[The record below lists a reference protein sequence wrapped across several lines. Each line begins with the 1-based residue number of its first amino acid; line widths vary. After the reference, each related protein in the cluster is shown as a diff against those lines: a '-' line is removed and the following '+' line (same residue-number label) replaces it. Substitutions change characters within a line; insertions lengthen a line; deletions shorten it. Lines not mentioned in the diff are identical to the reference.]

1 METLIVHIDSHAAR
15 TFGKV
20 QLVEC
25 QCMSAAFWPRN
36 AWWVTLGTL
45 RILLFSSFGIGRNA
59 GISVNEKDRSRMM

>member
-1 METLIVHIDSHAAR
+1 METLIGHIDSFAAR

-36 AWWVTLGTL
+36 ALWVTLGTL
-45 RILLFSSFGIGRNA
+45 RILLFSSFGIWRNA
-59 GISVNEKDRSRMM
+59 GISVNDKEFN